1 MNFFK
6 SLKSKLLGSVKED
19 LNSALGGQRAS
30 FNSKISGALD
40 DLIAMKTGIQLS
52 NIPSKITEE
61 ALLMA
66 EGRAAAEKA
75 IGQSNAQIMASVKPS
90 NRSILRF
97 PTDDNRFVDN
107 WIIFRTIKKTHQGVG
122 MIPDGSSKEAHG
134 LLTAADKVLED
145 GSIIDTKHATDDCTI
160 MLYFPNNV
168 KDVITVDY
176 EVKDIGLS
184 DIAFNDP
191 KSLLDIGVLEGMGD
205 EAFAKL
211 RESLVSFEQLQS
223 GVVTG
228 NPKFNTFQGV
238 GFRNHSY
245 SFSLNP
251 YNKEDAEEITKI
263 IHWFKTMMLPMSMSD
278 NRRQML
284 MPAEWSIDF
293 KGPILGHI
301 EHPQNCFL
309 TSCDVD
315 YSGGKD
321 MSFIESFPMKEESSD
336 GFRQNDYSAMQHYP
350 NGINLNLSFQEI
362 LNIDRLRYIDRVAAS
377 ARGKRQDVQA
387 ELKQFETSLSNDE
400 TTKAVS
406 KMSTERDRNEDRI
419 LEREYNGQQGYS
431 TAVQDKES
439 LGAGY
444 EVYQVTRFRARDS
457 KKVWKVRKIGGGVAG
472 E

>member
-40 DLIAMKTGIQLS
+40 DLIAMKTGIKLS
-52 NIPSKITEE
+52 NIPSKISEE

-75 IGQSNAQIMASVKPS
+75 GNSINAQIMASVKPKD
-90 NRSILRF
+90 REILRF

-107 WIIFRTIKKTHQGVG
+107 WIIFRTIKKPYSGLAAGTTTKGVG
-122 MIPDGSSKEAHG
+122 NSADYGLSLEKDGNREYNV
-134 LLTAADKVLED
+134 ADE
-145 GSIIDTKHATDDCTI
+145 CTI

-168 KDVITVDY
+168 KDVINVDY

-321 MSFIESFPMKEESSD
+321 MSFIESDANQDESND
-336 GFRQNDYSAMQHYP
+336 GFRLSDNLSLQHYP
-350 NGINLNLSFQEI
+350 NGINLNLTFQEI
-362 LNIDRLRYIDRVAAS
+362 LNIDRIRYIDRVAANVKGQ
-377 ARGKRQDVQA
+377 AQDVGK
-387 ELKQFETSLSNDE
+387 ELKDFETKLNADIQADVTATE
-400 TTKAVS
+400 EADKKAGLDKS
-406 KMSTERDRNEDRI
+406 YRGTSGRI
-419 LEREYNGQQGYS
+419 QAQK
-431 TAVQDKES
+431 AAAK
-439 LGAGY
+439 LGSEY
-444 EVYQVTRFRARDS
+444 EVYVTNPSAKHVNA
-457 KKVWKVRKIGGGVAG
+457 KKYAVRKKNEG
-472 E
+472 

>member
-251 YNKEDAEEITKI
+251 YNVTDANEITKI

-321 MSFIESFPMKEESSD
+321 MSFIESDANQDESND
-336 GFRQNDYSAMQHYP
+336 GFRLSDNLSLQHYP
-350 NGINLNLSFQEI
+350 NGINLNLTFQEI
-362 LNIDRLRYIDRVAAS
+362 LNIDRIRYIDRVAAN
-377 ARGKRQDVQA
+377 AKGQAQDVGT
-387 ELKQFETSLSNDE
+387 ELKDFETQLSADI
-400 TTKAVS
+400 KADATA
-406 KMSTERDRNEDRI
+406 TEEADKKAGLDKSYRGTSGRI
-419 LEREYNGQQGYS
+419 QAQK
-431 TAVQDKES
+431 AAAK
-439 LGAGY
+439 LGSEY
-444 EVYQVTRFRARDS
+444 EVYVTNPSA
-457 KKVWKVRKIGGGVAG
+457 KHVNAKQYKVRKKDEG
-472 E
+472 

>member
-6 SLKSKLLGSVKED
+6 SLKAKLLGSIKED

-40 DLIAMKTGIQLS
+40 DLIAMKTGIKLS
-52 NIPSKITEE
+52 NIPSKISEE

-75 IGQSNAQIMASVKPS
+75 IGQSNAQIMASVKPKD
-90 NRSILRF
+90 REILRF

-107 WIIFRTIKKTHQGVG
+107 WIIFRTIEKPHKGLAAGTKTKGVG
-122 MIPDGSSKEAHG
+122 DSADYGLSVEKDGDREYNVA
-134 LLTAADKVLED
+134 EE
-145 GSIIDTKHATDDCTI
+145 CTI

-168 KDVITVDY
+168 KDVINVDY

-184 DIAFNDP
+184 DIALNDP
-191 KSLLDIGVLEGMGD
+191 KSMFDLGVLKGVKD
-205 EAFAKL
+205 EALGKL

-251 YNKEDAEEITKI
+251 YNVTDANEITKI

-321 MSFIESFPMKEESSD
+321 MSFIESFPQGEEDND
-336 GFRQNDYSAMQHYP
+336 GFSRNDYTAMQHYP
-350 NGINLNLSFQEI
+350 NGINLNLTFQEI
-362 LNIDRLRYIDRVAAS
+362 LNIDRIRYIDRVAAN
-377 ARGKRQDVQA
+377 AKGKTQDVGK
-387 ELKQFETSLSNDE
+387 ELKDFETQLNSDIEAKNKPRAE
-400 TTKAVS
+400 
-406 KMSTERDRNEDRI
+406 STEYKDWEDNPNMGHSNLASAEDFI
-419 LEREYNGQQGYS
+419 TKY
-431 TAVQDKES
+431 S
-439 LGAGY
+439 LGG
-444 EVYQVTRFRARDS
+444 TH
-457 KKVWKVRKIGGGVAG
+457 KVEKENIFGGGYNITRYKVVPKG
-472 E
+472 EGE

>member
-40 DLIAMKTGIQLS
+40 DLIAMKTGIKLS
-52 NIPSKITEE
+52 NIPSKISEE

-75 IGQSNAQIMASVKPS
+75 GNSINAQIMASVKPKD
-90 NRSILRF
+90 REILRF

-107 WIIFRTIKKTHQGVG
+107 WIIFRTIKKPYSGLAAGTTTKGVG
-122 MIPDGSSKEAHG
+122 NSADYGLSLKKDGDREYNV
-134 LLTAADKVLED
+134 ADE
-145 GSIIDTKHATDDCTI
+145 CTI

-168 KDVITVDY
+168 KDVINVDY

-184 DIAFNDP
+184 DIALNDP
-191 KSLLDIGVLEGMGD
+191 KSMFDLGVLKGVKD
-205 EAFAKL
+205 EALGKL
-211 RESLVSFEQLQS
+211 RESLVSFQQLQS

-251 YNKEDAEEITKI
+251 YNVTDANEITKI

-321 MSFIESFPMKEESSD
+321 MSFIESDANQDESND
-336 GFRQNDYSAMQHYP
+336 GFRLSDNLSLQHYP
-350 NGINLNLSFQEI
+350 NGINLNLTFQEI
-362 LNIDRLRYIDRVAAS
+362 LNIDRIRYIDRVAANVKGQ
-377 ARGKRQDVQA
+377 AQDVGK
-387 ELKQFETSLSNDE
+387 ELKDFETRLNADI
-400 TTKAVS
+400 KADATA
-406 KMSTERDRNEDRI
+406 TEEADKKAGLDKSYRGTSGRI
-419 LEREYNGQQGYS
+419 QAQK
-431 TAVQDKES
+431 AAAK
-439 LGAGY
+439 LGSEY
-444 EVYQVTRFRARDS
+444 EVYITNPSAKHVNAKQY
-457 KKVWKVRKIGGGVAG
+457 KVRKKDEG
-472 E
+472 

>member
-6 SLKSKLLGSVKED
+6 SLKAKLLGSIKED

-40 DLIAMKTGIQLS
+40 DLIAMKTGIKLS
-52 NIPSKITEE
+52 NIPSKISEE

-75 IGQSNAQIMASVKPS
+75 GNGINAQIMASVKPKD
-90 NRSILRF
+90 REILRF

-107 WIIFRTIKKTHQGVG
+107 WIIFRTIKKPYSGLAAGTKTKGVG
-122 MIPDGSSKEAHG
+122 NSSEYGLSLEKDGDREYNV
-134 LLTAADKVLED
+134 ADE
-145 GSIIDTKHATDDCTI
+145 CTI

-168 KDVITVDY
+168 KDVINVDY
-176 EVKDIGLS
+176 EVKDIGLG
-184 DIAFNDP
+184 DIALNDP
-191 KSLLDIGVLEGMGD
+191 KSMFDLGVLKGVKD
-205 EAFAKL
+205 EVLGKL

-251 YNKEDAEEITKI
+251 YNVTDANEITKI
-263 IHWFKTMMLPMSMSD
+263 IHWFKLMMLPMSMSD

-321 MSFIESFPMKEESSD
+321 MSFIEADANQDESND
-336 GFRQNDYSAMQHYP
+336 GFRLSDNLSLQHYP
-350 NGINLNLSFQEI
+350 NGINLNLTFQEI
-362 LNIDRLRYIDRVAAS
+362 LNIDRIRYIDRVAAS
-377 ARGKRQDVQA
+377 ARGAKQDVTK
-387 ELKQFETSLSNDE
+387 ELKDFETQLSADIQADKTATE
-400 TTKAVS
+400 EADKKAGLDKTYRGTS
-406 KMSTERDRNEDRI
+406 GRRK
-419 LEREYNGQQGYS
+419 
-431 TAVQDKES
+431 AQDAAAK
-439 LGAGY
+439 LGSEY
-444 EVYQVTRFRARDS
+444 EVYVTNPSA
-457 KKVWKVRKIGGGVAG
+457 KHVNAKEYAVRKKQEG
-472 E
+472 

>member
-75 IGQSNAQIMASVKPS
+75 IGQSNAQIRASVKPS
-90 NRSILRF
+90 ERSILRF

-107 WIIFRTIKKTHQGVG
+107 WIIFRTIKKVHQGVG

-134 LLTAADKVLED
+134 LVTAADKYVATN
-145 GSIIDTKHATDDCTI
+145 GFGGQIIDTKHATDDCTI

-191 KSLLDIGVLEGMGD
+191 KSLLDLDVLKGMGD

-211 RESLVSFEQLQS
+211 REQLVSFEQLQS

-293 KGPILGHI
+293 RGPILGHI

-321 MSFIESFPMKEESSD
+321 MSFIESFPMKEEEVL
-336 GFRQNDYSAMQHYP
+336 QHYP

-377 ARGKRQDVQA
+377 ARGTRQDVQA

-400 TTKAVS
+400 AKKAVS
-406 KMSTERDRNEDRI
+406 KMSTQRENNEERI
-419 LEREYNGQQGYS
+419 LEREYNGQQGYA

-439 LGAGY
+439 LGGGY
-444 EVYQVTRFRARDS
+444 EVYQDNRAMIKGR
-457 KKVWKVRKIGGGVAG
+457 KVWKVRKIGGGVAG

>member
-75 IGQSNAQIMASVKPS
+75 IGQSNAQIMSSVAPS
-90 NRSILRF
+90 TREILRF

-107 WIIFRTIKKTHQGVG
+107 WIIFRTIKKPHTGLAAKTGTNGTTGNPNDYGLSVEG
-122 MIPDGSSKEAHG
+122 PDGGKYN
-134 LLTAADKVLED
+134 V
-145 GSIIDTKHATDDCTI
+145 TDDCTI
-160 MLYFPNNV
+160 MLFFPNNV
-168 KDVITVDY
+168 KDVVTVDY

-191 KSLLDIGVLEGMGD
+191 KSMFDLGVLKSVGD
-205 EAFAKL
+205 ETFSKL
-211 RESLVSFEQLQS
+211 RESLISFEQLQS

-251 YNKEDAEEITKI
+251 YNVADANEITKI
-263 IHWFKTMMLPMSMSD
+263 IHWFKSMMLPMSMEK

-315 YSGGKD
+315 YAGGKD
-321 MSFIESFPMKEESSD
+321 MSFIESFPQKEADSD
-336 GFRQNDYSAMQHYP
+336 GFSQNDYSAMQHYP

-362 LNIDRLRYIDRVAAS
+362 LNIDRLRYVDRVAAN
-377 ARGKRQDVQA
+377 AKGKAQNVQQ
-387 ELKQFETSLSNDE
+387 ELKDFETELNNELNKTNANKEE
-400 TTKAVS
+400 TVQGDTNNNLDK
-406 KMSTERDRNEDRI
+406 TYRGT
-419 LEREYNGQQGYS
+419 NGSRQAG
-431 TAVQDKES
+431 AAARA
-439 LGAGY
+439 LGEGY
-444 EVYQVTRFRARDS
+444 EVYQINPRVRHVNAR
-457 KKVWKVRKIGGGVAG
+457 VYGVRKKQEG
-472 E
+472 

>member
-6 SLKSKLLGSVKED
+6 SLKAKLLGSIKED
-19 LNSALGGQRAS
+19 LNSALGGQRVS

-40 DLIAMKTGIQLS
+40 DLIAMKTGIKLS
-52 NIPSKITEE
+52 NIPSKISEE

-75 IGQSNAQIMASVKPS
+75 KTSINAQIMASVKPKD
-90 NRSILRF
+90 REILRF

-107 WIIFRTIKKTHQGVG
+107 WIIFRTIKKPYSGLAAGKNTKGVG
-122 MIPDGSSKEAHG
+122 NSSDYGLSLEKDGDREYNV
-134 LLTAADKVLED
+134 ADE
-145 GSIIDTKHATDDCTI
+145 CTI

-168 KDVITVDY
+168 KDVINVDY

-184 DIAFNDP
+184 DIALNDP
-191 KSLLDIGVLEGMGD
+191 KSMFDLGVLKGVKD
-205 EAFAKL
+205 EALGKL

-251 YNKEDAEEITKI
+251 YNVTDAKEITKI
-263 IHWFKTMMLPMSMSD
+263 IHWFKLMMLPMSMSD

-321 MSFIESFPMKEESSD
+321 MSFIESFPQGEEDRDAIARGDLSS
-336 GFRQNDYSAMQHYP
+336 MQHYP
-350 NGINLNLSFQEI
+350 NGINLNLTFQEI
-362 LNIDRLRYIDRVAAS
+362 LNIDRIRYIDRVAANK
-377 ARGKRQDVQA
+377 RGAAQDVGQ
-387 ELKQFETSLSNDE
+387 ELKDFETQLGKDIEAKNAARKE
-400 TTKAVS
+400 
-406 KMSTERDRNEDRI
+406 STEYKDWEGSPNKTFGQGQS
-419 LEREYNGQQGYS
+419 GQQNAEEFITKY
-431 TAVQDKES
+431 S
-439 LGAGY
+439 LGG
-444 EVYQVTRFRARDS
+444 TH
-457 KKVWKVRKIGGGVAG
+457 KVEKTNIRGGGYNITSYNVVPKG
-472 E
+472 EGE

>member
-1 MNFFK
+1 
-6 SLKSKLLGSVKED
+6 
-19 LNSALGGQRAS
+19 
-30 FNSKISGALD
+30 
-40 DLIAMKTGIQLS
+40 
-52 NIPSKITEE
+52 
-61 ALLMA
+61 
-66 EGRAAAEKA
+66 
-75 IGQSNAQIMASVKPS
+75 
-90 NRSILRF
+90 
-97 PTDDNRFVDN
+97 
-107 WIIFRTIKKTHQGVG
+107 

-321 MSFIESFPMKEESSD
+321 MSFIESDANQDESND
-336 GFRQNDYSAMQHYP
+336 GFRLSDNLSLQHYP
-350 NGINLNLSFQEI
+350 NGINLNLTFQEI
-362 LNIDRLRYIDRVAAS
+362 LNIDRIRYIDRVAAN
-377 ARGKRQDVQA
+377 AKGQAQDVGK
-387 ELKQFETSLSNDE
+387 ELKDFETRLNADI
-400 TTKAVS
+400 KADATA
-406 KMSTERDRNEDRI
+406 TEEADKKAGLDKSYRGTSGRI
-419 LEREYNGQQGYS
+419 QAQK
-431 TAVQDKES
+431 AAAK
-439 LGAGY
+439 LGSEY
-444 EVYQVTRFRARDS
+444 EVYITNPSAKHVNAKQY
-457 KKVWKVRKIGGGVAG
+457 KVRKKDEG
-472 E
+472 